1 MLVGV
6 EIRHM
11 VIKYQVNLDNT
22 GSNIFI
28 TYEIVIWMATATLFL
43 VINATAKMFCINSTQ
58 FICKSYNIRQW
69 IHVVSIHLLVFHP
82 GVTGCG
88 GGGVRVLR
96 LTNS

>member
-22 GSNIFI
+22 GSNILLPMRLL
-28 TYEIVIWMATATLFL
+28 YRMATATLFL

-58 FICKSYNIRQW
+58 FICKSYNIRQ
-69 IHVVSIHLLVFHP
+69 
-82 GVTGCG
+82 
-88 GGGVRVLR
+88 
-96 LTNS
+96 